1 MDETTIRGR
10 TAYYG
15 VDYATNDR
23 TDYNRTD
30 YDLYDYIEEDELAY
44 HRNKTNWTAV
54 VAGSLFA
61 LAGAYVVYQ
70 GFTAKPQR
78 QRFGKEE
85 RSGGV
90 DVVESVT
97 IDKPASELYDYWRD
111 FENLP
116 HVMSHLKSV
125 ENLEGDRSH
134 WVAKGPVNTSIEW
147 DAELVYDQKNER
159 IAWRSLEGATVPNEG
174 YVEFRDAPGGRGT
187 ELKVSLTYHPPL
199 GPVGAAV
206 AKLFGEEPNQ
216 QVGEDLRK
224 FKQRMETGEVATV
237 DGQTSGRAG

>member
-15 VDYATNDR
+15 VDYATD
-23 TDYNRTD
+23 DRTD

-44 HRNKTNWTAV
+44 HRNETNWTAV

-224 FKQRMETGEVATV
+224 FKQRMETGEVATI

>member
-1 MDETTIRGR
+1 MDRTTLQGR
-10 TAYYG
+10 TGDYG
-15 VDYATNDR
+15 A
-23 TDYNRTD
+23 TDYETD
-30 YDLYDYIEEDELAY
+30 YDLYDYIEEDELKY
-44 HRNKTNWTAV
+44 RQNKTNWTLV
-54 VAGSLFA
+54 VAGSLFS

-70 GFTAKPQR
+70 GLTAKPKR
-78 QRFGKEE
+78 QSFGKEE
-85 RSGGV
+85 RSGGI
-90 DVVESVT
+90 DVTESVT
-97 IDKPASELYDYWRD
+97 INKPASELYDYWRD

-147 DAELVYDQKNER
+147 DAELTYDQKNER

-174 YVEFRDAPGGRGT
+174 YVEFKDAPGGRGT

-216 QVGEDLRK
+216 QVGEDLKK
-224 FKQRMETGEVATV
+224 FKQRMETCEVATV
-237 DGQTSGRAG
+237 EGQTSGRMS